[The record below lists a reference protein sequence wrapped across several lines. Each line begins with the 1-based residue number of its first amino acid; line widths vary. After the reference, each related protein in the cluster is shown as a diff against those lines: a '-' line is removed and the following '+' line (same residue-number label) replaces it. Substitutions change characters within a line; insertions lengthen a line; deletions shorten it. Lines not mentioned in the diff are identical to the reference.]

1 LDGLLTAAPAFALTV
16 SDVDTDG
23 DSPTSFTEM
32 AVALYPDLAEEA
44 FAAVD
49 TSGDSLVTRRNSQ
62 PLSKLA

>member
-1 LDGLLTAAPAFALTV
+1 MATALLL
-16 SDVDTDG
+16 
-23 DSPTSFTEM
+23 SPKWWW
-32 AVALYPDLAEEA
+32 ALYPDLAEEA